1 MQQLWCIMESEF
13 VVISKIEFATLLREV
28 INEEIEAQIGPLK
41 AVIAIKQKDACSA
54 VGITDDTAR
63 HRVVQG
69 EVSPLQ
75 KDGSRLVYFELNA
88 LQGLRPRKSL
98 RKK

>member
-1 MQQLWCIMESEF
+1 MESEF
-13 VVISKIEFATLLREV
+13 VVISKVEFATLLREV

-41 AVIAIKQKDACSA
+41 AVIAIKQKDACGA

-63 HRVVQG
+63 NRVVQG
-69 EVSPLQ
+69 QVSPLQ

>member
-1 MQQLWCIMESEF
+1 MQSEF
-13 VVISKIEFATLLREV
+13 VVISKDEFATLLREV

-41 AVIAIKQKDACSA
+41 AVIAIKQKDACGA

-63 HRVVQG
+63 HRVVKG
-69 EVSPLQ
+69 SVSPLQ

-88 LQGLRPRKSL
+88 LKGLRPRKLS